1 MFNRGFCLAKPRA
14 RYRVNSEATT
24 APPPDA
30 RPRKILLVDDDLFIL
45 KIYGEGLARRGFQV
59 ATVAGGLKAMR
70 LSKTH
75 LPNHHIKRLPG

>member
-1 MFNRGFCLAKPRA
+1 MFSRGFCLAKPCA

-24 APPPDA
+24 APPPEA

-45 KIYGEGLARRGFQV
+45 KIYGEGLARRGSQG
-59 ATVAGGLKAMR
+59 ATVADSLMAMR

-75 LPNHHIKRLPG
+75 PSNHHIKRFTG